1 VKKNIYNSE
10 TRERTRW
17 KKAFLLMILMMIYE
31 FMLGAQTDLPACNV
45 YIKRS
50 RVRWSGKFR
59 RQQLHIV
66 KRGFLFMVMTW
77 DMSSA
82 SPSTTVKWGKIYR
95 NLMGLLHGNFFYDS
109 YFRRIILFFLVPIR
123 SKKKS
128 ADVVFLFG
136 NVSKLRGVFPHIL
149 LPLLTGTGSCR
160 KGRWNQRDSRMLLH
174 TLLKMIFM
182 ALHTHTRWVRG
193 WRSKKNAFH
202 RSFHAKGSWLIEQFL
217 VCIELLANDWSGKNI
232 KFMEFF
238 RRVSIEG

>member
-1 VKKNIYNSE
+1 ME
-10 TRERTRW
+10 
-17 KKAFLLMILMMIYE
+17 KAFLLMILMMIYE

-50 RVRWSGKFR
+50 RGRWSGKFR

-123 SKKKS
+123 SKKVGRCGFSLRKRFKVTRAFS
-128 ADVVFLFG
+128 AYFAATFR
-136 NVSKLRGVFPHIL
+136 RGVEEL
-149 LPLLTGTGSCR
+149 C
-160 KGRWNQRDSRMLLH
+160 KGGWNQKDSRRLVH
-174 TLLKMIFM
+174 TLWRWFLWHCTIMRWGKDWGLKVLYIAVFTQRFMIDWTIPS
-182 ALHTHTRWVRG
+182 LHWT
-193 WRSKKNAFH
+193 
-202 RSFHAKGSWLIEQFL
+202 L
-217 VCIELLANDWSGKNI
+217 GK
-232 KFMEFF
+232 
-238 RRVSIEG
+238 